1 MREPFDVDD
10 GLRGRRRR
18 HRSRLLRRG
27 RSGGSGVV
35 GNRLLQAVELAF
47 PVLLGLHYL
56 CEALLELLV
65 LGLKTRYNVR
75 PLQEGY
81 QMSVLEEAY
90 RTTNAAKLV
99 LLLGE
104 TLFV

>member
-1 MREPFDVDD
+1 M
-10 GLRGRRRR
+10 
-18 HRSRLLRRG
+18 RRG
-27 RSGGSGVV
+27 RSGGSSVV
-35 GNRLLQAVELAF
+35 GDRLLQAIELAL

-56 CEALLELLV
+56 REALLELLV